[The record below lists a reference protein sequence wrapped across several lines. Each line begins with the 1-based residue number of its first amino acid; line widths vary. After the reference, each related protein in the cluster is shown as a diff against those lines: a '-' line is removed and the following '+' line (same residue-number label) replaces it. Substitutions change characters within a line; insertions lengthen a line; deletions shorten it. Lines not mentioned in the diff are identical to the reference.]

1 MTSSGADQLGPDT
14 GSAGLRWWTRRVP
27 AGLRRRVTVAAV
39 GVALVLSALMAVGVW
54 TTVSRQLLAEREAA
68 TLTQTVENAQQ
79 VRRGLRIAGL
89 PAADV
94 LAQLPRE
101 VASTSLLK
109 RGPEWISTSLS
120 TGRSDLPAELR
131 STVLAGQPARQRVTV
146 DGSERLAI
154 GIPLPGDA
162 AYFELFPLGE
172 LDRTYRVL
180 GVALIAG
187 ALLVPL
193 VALFVGWWAARTALR
208 PLTGVAAAAEA
219 FAAGDLE
226 ARMDPREDPDLAR
239 IAESFNRTAA
249 ALQQRV
255 RSDVRF
261 AADVSHELRNPLTTM
276 VNAAALLEAHRR
288 ALPGDARD
296 ALDLLAAEM
305 HRFERL
311 VSDLLEISRSDV
323 GSTDVTLE
331 PVNPADLV
339 AHTVPSRLRH
349 RIAVASAARD
359 ALVRTDKRRLER
371 VVANL
376 VDNAERH
383 GEGVT
388 RVTVERGDGEVRI
401 LVDDAGPGVA
411 PADHERI
418 FDRFARGAGSA
429 WTIGGGSGLGLS
441 LVARH
446 VQLLGGTVAV
456 CDSPD
461 GGARFVVSLPE
472 REPSCDG

>member
-1 MTSSGADQLGPDT
+1 MTPGVADQLRPGARTGGP
-14 GSAGLRWWTRRVP
+14 RWWSRRVP

-39 GVALVLSALMAVGVW
+39 GVALVLSVVMAAGVW
-54 TTVSRQLLAEREAA
+54 TMVSRQLLLEREAA
-68 TLTQTVENAQQ
+68 TLTQTVANAQQ
-79 VRRGLRIAGL
+79 VQRGLQTAGL
-89 PAADV
+89 PVADV

-109 RGPEWISTSLS
+109 RGSEWISTSLS
-120 TGRSDLPAELR
+120 TGRTDLPAALR
-131 STVLAGQPARQRVTV
+131 RTVLAGQPARQRVIV
-146 DGSERLAI
+146 DGDERLAI
-154 GIPLPGDA
+154 GIPLAGSA

-172 LDRTYRVL
+172 LSRTYRVL
-180 GVALIAG
+180 GVALIVG
-187 ALLVPL
+187 ALLVPF
-193 VALFVGWWAARTALR
+193 VALFLGWWAARTALR

-239 IAESFNRTAA
+239 IAGSFNRTAA

-255 RSDVRF
+255 RSDARF

-276 VNAAALLEAHRR
+276 VNAVALLEAHRR
-288 ALPGDARD
+288 ALPGDAGD
-296 ALDLLAAEM
+296 ALELLAGEM

-323 GSTDVTLE
+323 GSADVTLE

-339 AHTVPSRLRH
+339 ARTVPSRLQH
-349 RIAVASAARD
+349 CVVVTPAARD
-359 ALVRTDKRRLER
+359 ALVNTDKRRLER

-376 VDNAERH
+376 VDNAEGH
-383 GEGVT
+383 GDGLT
-388 RVTVERGDGEVRI
+388 RVTVERESGEVTI

-411 PADHERI
+411 PEDRERI
-418 FDRFARGAGSA
+418 FDRFARGAGA
-429 WTIGGGSGLGLS
+429 RTGGGGAGLGLS

-446 VQLLGGTVAV
+446 VQLLGGTVAA
-456 CDSPD
+456 CGSPD

-472 REPSCDG
+472 QDPSCDG

>member
-1 MTSSGADQLGPDT
+1 MTPAVVDQLRPGA
-14 GSAGLRWWTRRVP
+14 GRGGLRRWLRRVP
-27 AGLRRRVTVAAV
+27 GGLRRRVTVAAV
-39 GVALVLSALMAVGVW
+39 GVALVLSVVMAAGVW

-68 TLTQTVENAQQ
+68 TLTQTVANAQQ
-79 VRRGLRIAGL
+79 VQRGLRTEGL

-109 RGPEWISTSLS
+109 RGQEWISTSLG
-120 TGRSDLPAELR
+120 TGRTALPAELR
-131 STVLAGQPARQRVTV
+131 RTVLAGQPARQRVTV

-154 GIPLPGDA
+154 GVPLPGSA

-193 VALFVGWWAARTALR
+193 VALLLGWWAARTALR

-226 ARMDPREDPDLAR
+226 ARMYPREDPDLAR
-239 IAESFNRTAA
+239 IAGSFNRTAA

-255 RSDVRF
+255 RSDARF

-276 VNAAALLEAHRR
+276 VNAMALLEAHRG
-288 ALPGDARD
+288 ALPADVADAF
-296 ALDLLAAEM
+296 DLLAAEM

-323 GSTDVTLE
+323 GSADVTLE
-331 PVNPADLV
+331 PVRPADLV
-339 AHTVPSRLRH
+339 AHTVPSRLQE
-349 RIAVASAARD
+349 RIAVTPATRD
-359 ALVRTDKRRLER
+359 ALVNTDKRRLER

-383 GEGVT
+383 GDGLT
-388 RVTVERGDGEVRI
+388 RVTVERGSGEVRI
-401 LVDDAGPGVA
+401 LVDDAGSGVA
-411 PADHERI
+411 PEDRERI
-418 FDRFARGAGSA
+418 FDRFARGAGA
-429 WTIGGGSGLGLS
+429 RTGGGGSGLGLS

-446 VQLLGGTVAV
+446 VQLLGATIAV

-472 REPSCDG
+472 QDPPCDG